1 MYLLLFI
8 LGSVFVVC
16 IAVYIV
22 KLIRGKKEAKMYRMQ
37 CRFRA
42 KLPEISPT
50 PVEVSRSTEFS
61 CQEEKEVN
69 ICFRTRVYRVND
81 KVRARAHYTFL
92 ENKKHFLAAGGLKR
106 ESMALE
112 ETVAEAWRLA
122 EQADRATLPVLSS
135 PLLELLGR
143 SQELQRG
150 FQQVIKALTLLS
162 ATATQDD
169 IVAGFFH
176 APEVVT
182 VPISGNTGLLVFTY
196 AYVLCVGNLVD
207 NIRLFPYTQVNL
219 HTEKWTEELE
229 GEVIAEEDAAAKA
242 HDKYEINSEYQGT
255 LDIQCGKETYSMDI
269 PSENKAKM
277 VAKAL
282 RDYISLVTQKPHCF
296 AVEQGLGNPEKIR
309 LALKKLR
316 EEKMARL
323 EQEREKEEEYR
334 TSAVSQADLDISAG
348 VLVRWNCAQKN
359 ATLPPGLFQ
368 EIGERAITSSELEEL
383 TIPEGVRVIRKS
395 ALFFCQSLKQVTL
408 PDSLETIEESAF
420 SYCENLEKV
429 KFGKNLH
436 EIGDRAFNGCKSLKE
451 VQLPNGLLK
460 LGDYS
465 FSRTALGE
473 IALPDS
479 LQTIGKSTFSGCESL
494 EKVKFGKN
502 LHEIGDRAFNGC
514 KSLKEVQLP
523 NGLLK
528 LGDYSFS
535 ETALGE
541 IALPDSLQT
550 TGESTFSGCEN
561 LEKVKFGKNLCEI
574 GYGAFKGCKSL
585 KEAQLPNGLLKLG
598 NYSFSGTA
606 LEEISLPDSLETIE
620 PSVFHGCNSLRAVS
634 LGVKIREI
642 PAYLFQ
648 ELKVLE
654 RVIVH
659 RPIDCVGTRAFEN
672 CSRFQGFQFD
682 CDQGDLQE
690 ASMNFPEGLKSIG
703 AQAFSGCG
711 SLKRVRFPM
720 SLLEIGERAFMNC
733 SSLQQVEG
741 LEENQWMGK
750 RVFFKTPWLASL
762 AQNGFVVIQDFL
774 EAYVGQSENIEIPA
788 GVKEIGARAFENNRR
803 IESVVIPEGVVSIGN
818 RAFGACKKL
827 SFVQIPDSVTQI
839 AGNAFATCPK
849 LTIFCYRG
857 SAASTYRIAHK
868 IPGEYLA
875 RERKRSSTH
884 SQTAP
889 EPSRTHEKKEVTS
902 AFKTVTSVSD
912 SLKVNPNPQTG
923 VDVLSPE
930 ERKLIIDL
938 RRKKRE
944 EQSKLGVDPTKDR
957 PFEETGFQPDRV
969 SLVLQNS
976 NCVITSNLV
985 VLRFVQSKPVG
996 LFHPAEYEVFF
1007 ADRNGRIISDVK
1019 TVKADIREGDLF
1031 HKITLNLVPQR
1042 SPIKEKSCE
1051 LILRYPGA
1059 DHNAACKIPFQMN
1072 LSFVSNFDF

>member
-22 KLIRGKKEAKMYRMQ
+22 KLIGGKKEAKMYRMQ

-465 FSRTALGE
+465 FS
-473 IALPDS
+473 
-479 LQTIGKSTFSGCESL
+479 
-494 EKVKFGKN
+494 
-502 LHEIGDRAFNGC
+502 
-514 KSLKEVQLP
+514 
-523 NGLLK
+523 
-528 LGDYSFS
+528 

-561 LEKVKFGKNLCEI
+561 LEKVKFGKNLHEI
-574 GYGAFKGCKSL
+574 GDRAFKGCKSL

>member
-1 MYLLLFI
+1 
-8 LGSVFVVC
+8 
-16 IAVYIV
+16 
-22 KLIRGKKEAKMYRMQ
+22 
-37 CRFRA
+37 
-42 KLPEISPT
+42 
-50 PVEVSRSTEFS
+50 
-61 CQEEKEVN
+61 
-69 ICFRTRVYRVND
+69 
-81 KVRARAHYTFL
+81 
-92 ENKKHFLAAGGLKR
+92 
-106 ESMALE
+106 
-112 ETVAEAWRLA
+112 
-122 EQADRATLPVLSS
+122 
-135 PLLELLGR
+135 
-143 SQELQRG
+143 
-150 FQQVIKALTLLS
+150 
-162 ATATQDD
+162 
-169 IVAGFFH
+169 
-176 APEVVT
+176 
-182 VPISGNTGLLVFTY
+182 
-196 AYVLCVGNLVD
+196 
-207 NIRLFPYTQVNL
+207 
-219 HTEKWTEELE
+219 
-229 GEVIAEEDAAAKA
+229 
-242 HDKYEINSEYQGT
+242 
-255 LDIQCGKETYSMDI
+255 
-269 PSENKAKM
+269 
-277 VAKAL
+277 
-282 RDYISLVTQKPHCF
+282 
-296 AVEQGLGNPEKIR
+296 
-309 LALKKLR
+309 
-316 EEKMARL
+316 
-323 EQEREKEEEYR
+323 
-334 TSAVSQADLDISAG
+334 
-348 VLVRWNCAQKN
+348 
-359 ATLPPGLFQ
+359 
-368 EIGERAITSSELEEL
+368 
-383 TIPEGVRVIRKS
+383 
-395 ALFFCQSLKQVTL
+395 
-408 PDSLETIEESAF
+408 
-420 SYCENLEKV
+420 
-429 KFGKNLH
+429 
-436 EIGDRAFNGCKSLKE
+436 
-451 VQLPNGLLK
+451 
-460 LGDYS
+460 
-465 FSRTALGE
+465 
-473 IALPDS
+473 
-479 LQTIGKSTFSGCESL
+479 
-494 EKVKFGKN
+494 
-502 LHEIGDRAFNGC
+502 
-514 KSLKEVQLP
+514 
-523 NGLLK
+523 
-528 LGDYSFS
+528 
-535 ETALGE
+535 
-541 IALPDSLQT
+541 
-550 TGESTFSGCEN
+550 
-561 LEKVKFGKNLCEI
+561 
-574 GYGAFKGCKSL
+574 
-585 KEAQLPNGLLKLG
+585 
-598 NYSFSGTA
+598 
-606 LEEISLPDSLETIE
+606 
-620 PSVFHGCNSLRAVS
+620 
-634 LGVKIREI
+634 
-642 PAYLFQ
+642 
-648 ELKVLE
+648 
-654 RVIVH
+654 
-659 RPIDCVGTRAFEN
+659 
-672 CSRFQGFQFD
+672 
-682 CDQGDLQE
+682 
-690 ASMNFPEGLKSIG
+690 MNFPEGLKSIG

>member
-22 KLIRGKKEAKMYRMQ
+22 KLIGGKKEAKMYRMQ

-420 SYCENLEKV
+420 SYCEN
-429 KFGKNLH
+429 
-436 EIGDRAFNGCKSLKE
+436 
-451 VQLPNGLLK
+451 
-460 LGDYS
+460 
-465 FSRTALGE
+465 
-473 IALPDS
+473 
-479 LQTIGKSTFSGCESL
+479 L

>member
-451 VQLPNGLLK
+451 V
-460 LGDYS
+460 
-465 FSRTALGE
+465 
-473 IALPDS
+473 
-479 LQTIGKSTFSGCESL
+479 
-494 EKVKFGKN
+494 
-502 LHEIGDRAFNGC
+502 
-514 KSLKEVQLP
+514 
-523 NGLLK
+523 
-528 LGDYSFS
+528 
-535 ETALGE
+535 
-541 IALPDSLQT
+541 
-550 TGESTFSGCEN
+550 
-561 LEKVKFGKNLCEI
+561 
-574 GYGAFKGCKSL
+574 
-585 KEAQLPNGLLKLG
+585 QLPNGLLKLG

>member
-1 MYLLLFI
+1 MLMFLVLLGVIFI
-8 LGSVFVVC
+8 I
-16 IAVYIV
+16 IAVKV
-22 KLIRGKKEAKMYRMQ
+22 DKAVRVKKEAEERRARYRMQ
-37 CRFRA
+37 AEQPQIPPRRVAVSTSEDFSCEEERMVNKRFRA
-42 KLPEISPT
+42 FVTQENDTIQRQAYYNYLRNKQEAF
-50 PVEVSRSTEFS
+50 RMAGCFDQSTELTS
-61 CQEEKEVN
+61 EVE
-69 ICFRTRVYRVND
+69 
-81 KVRARAHYTFL
+81 RAR
-92 ENKKHFLAAGGLKR
+92 
-106 ESMALE
+106 
-112 ETVAEAWRLA
+112 VAVISLDTPL
-122 EQADRATLPVLSS
+122 QAFSS
-135 PLLELLGR
+135 PLVDLLCGSPELRQSFQMMKDSLA
-143 SQELQRG
+143 ELRLVDRNTDDNDILSKFFCG
-150 FQQVIKALTLLS
+150 DNITVIDS
-162 ATATQDD
+162 
-169 IVAGFFH
+169 
-176 APEVVT
+176 PEGVQ
-182 VPISGNTGLLVFTY
+182 LVFTPGY
-196 AYVLCVGNLVD
+196 LLYVGSLAE
-207 NIRLFPYTQVNL
+207 NIHLFPYTEVKLIARKQKEMLDRGAYPGEEVAEVHYRYETKTGDRDMRYSYINNPKTTWIYRGIVSIYISGL
-219 HTEKWTEELE
+219 KSVDFTLTTGKQAERIADIFACYKKLVIGKPHDNTVKIGLENPEKLELVLEKYKQERSALSSKDSLPANPGGEQDAPISTFSACSVSSEEFKIQDGVLVE
-229 GEVIAEEDAAAKA
+229 WQCSSK
-242 HDKYEINSEYQGT
+242 KYEI
-255 LDIQCGKETYSMDI
+255 
-269 PSENKAKM
+269 
-277 VAKAL
+277 
-282 RDYISLVTQKPHCF
+282 
-296 AVEQGLGNPEKIR
+296 
-309 LALKKLR
+309 
-316 EEKMARL
+316 
-323 EQEREKEEEYR
+323 QE
-334 TSAVSQADLDISAG
+334 
-348 VLVRWNCAQKN
+348 
-359 ATLPPGLFQ
+359 GLFQ
-368 EIGERAITSSELEEL
+368 EIGEYSVLGDELEEL
-383 TIPEGVRVIRKS
+383 VIPEGVRILHRHAFSRCISLRKVI
-395 ALFFCQSLKQVTL
+395 F
-408 PDSLETIEESAF
+408 PDSLELVREWA
-420 SYCENLEKV
+420 
-429 KFGKNLH
+429 
-436 EIGDRAFNGCKSLKE
+436 
-451 VQLPNGLLK
+451 
-460 LGDYS
+460 
-465 FSRTALGE
+465 
-473 IALPDS
+473 
-479 LQTIGKSTFSGCESL
+479 
-494 EKVKFGKN
+494 
-502 LHEIGDRAFNGC
+502 
-514 KSLKEVQLP
+514 
-523 NGLLK
+523 
-528 LGDYSFS
+528 
-535 ETALGE
+535 
-541 IALPDSLQT
+541 
-550 TGESTFSGCEN
+550 FSGCEN
-561 LEKVKFGKNLCEI
+561 LETVIFGKCLRELGEWAFSSCKNLSTVI
-574 GYGAFKGCKSL
+574 
-585 KEAQLPNGLLKLG
+585 
-598 NYSFSGTA
+598 
-606 LEEISLPDSLETIE
+606 LPDSLSIIGKWAFSGCESLKE
-620 PSVFHGCNSLRAVS
+620 VKLPQKLQKLGDDVFYESGLESVTLPNEVENMGSGILSRCNSLKEVV
-634 LGVKIREI
+634 LGENIREI
-642 PAYLFQ
+642 PAFFFH
-648 ELKVLE
+648 ELKALE

-690 ASMNFPEGLKSIG
+690 ASMNFPKGLKSIG

-711 SLKRVRFPM
+711 RLKSVRFPM

-733 SSLQQVEG
+733 SSLQKVEG

-762 AQNGFVVIQDFL
+762 AQNGFVVIEDFL

-902 AFKTVTSVSD
+902 VFKTVTSVSD
-912 SLKVNPNPQTG
+912 SLEANPNPQTG

>member
-465 FSRTALGE
+465 FS
-473 IALPDS
+473 
-479 LQTIGKSTFSGCESL
+479 
-494 EKVKFGKN
+494 
-502 LHEIGDRAFNGC
+502 
-514 KSLKEVQLP
+514 
-523 NGLLK
+523 
-528 LGDYSFS
+528 

-620 PSVFHGCNSLRAVS
+620 PSAFHGCNSLRAVS

-703 AQAFSGCG
+703 AQVFSGCG